1 MASPHQLPAGLSP
14 DSIDVV
20 SEAAT
25 IFARVQYA
33 TTSTDTPDIANK
45 IAPRDLPA
53 ATDPLKHKLQNARA
67 ALHTL
72 PDITRTI
79 PEQEAEIKL
88 VQAKIE
94 RQRAALQKLKDF
106 GLKFAAESAA
116 KGDGDVEMS
125 GTTIGGAEGA
135 QGASSS
141 G

>member
-33 TTSTDTPDIANK
+33 TAADAPDIANK

-125 GTTIGGAEGA
+125 GTSVGGAEGA

>member
-33 TTSTDTPDIANK
+33 PSADTPDSANK

-94 RQRAALQKLKDF
+94 RQRAALQKLKEF
-106 GLKFAAESAA
+106 GLKYAAESAA
-116 KGDGDVEMS
+116 TGDGDVEMS
-125 GTTIGGAEGA
+125 GTTAGGAEGA
-135 QGASSS
+135 QGGSSS

>member
-33 TTSTDTPDIANK
+33 TSTDAPDNANK

-53 ATDPLKHKLQNARA
+53 ATDPLKHKIQNARA

-106 GLKFAAESAA
+106 GLKFTAESAA

-125 GTTIGGAEGA
+125 GTTVGGAEGA
-135 QGASSS
+135 SGASSS

>member
-25 IFARVQYA
+25 IFTRVQYA
-33 TTSTDTPDIANK
+33 TSADAPDIANK

-125 GTTIGGAEGA
+125 GTTVGGAEGA